1 MYFIFHKSDGEIE
14 ESNENKYL
22 TLFSTDENKDILKLY
37 TELRNKIKNLIR
49 SITNVLGDYDEKYM
63 RIKFNSD
70 DNLLLNK
77 ILKLHISIIVV
88 RSDFQEDTKCCP
100 RVFLDEYLYEL

>member
-1 MYFIFHKSDGEIE
+1 MNFIFHKSDGEIE